1 LKEAFAMSN
10 NINTTAMIAAL
21 PMTQQKATGSKNGS
35 WFEAMA
41 DAWGQALDKQA
52 STIEEKSAAI
62 SNGGDTPSAITELSA
77 EAMKMSFLSNSSHTS
92 ISSVGTALETMARKQ

>member
-1 LKEAFAMSN
+1 MSN

-21 PMTQQKATGSKNGS
+21 PMTQQKSSSSNGS

-41 DAWGQALDKQA
+41 SAWGQALDKQA

-62 SNGGDTPSAITELSA
+62 SNGGDTPSAITEL
-77 EAMKMSFLSNSSHTS
+77 
-92 ISSVGTALETMARKQ
+92 